1 MAATLVA
8 LAAGGFGFWLGQ
20 AGMSLPSS
28 QQHSASAHSETKIV
42 SALPTATDRPVAYY
56 RDPSG
61 KPLYSL
67 EPRQSPGGISYV
79 PIFVGEDVS
88 FEDKPVKA
96 QTTGET
102 TPRRILYYRNPMGLA
117 DISSTPKKDS
127 MGMDYVPVYEG
138 DDKGTTVIVSSGK
151 LQRTGVRFDTAALR
165 SLSLPVHAPGTLNED
180 ERLTSVVSLR
190 SEAFVE
196 SVANV
201 TTGSRVA
208 KGEPLMRIYSPEIAA
223 AGAQYLSIVGETTI
237 QPSGRKALEGA
248 RQRLE
253 NLGVSSEV
261 VAEIERTRKVPLT
274 ITWTAPR
281 NGTIVERNVSDGM
294 RALPGEAL
302 FRIVDHSLLWVLAD
316 VTERDLAHIA
326 EGQTATIRARGFP
339 GRVFTGKVDRIYPR
353 LVNES
358 RTARIR
364 IELANPDGILR
375 PAMYADVEFAS
386 GSANPVLSVPDN
398 AVIDTGNRQIVILD
412 RSDGQFE
419 PREVETGIHANGFV
433 EIRDGLQ
440 NGDRVVV
447 SANFLIDA
455 ESNLKAA
462 LQTMTIPEAKP

>member
-1 MAATLVA
+1 LPAA
-8 LAAGGFGFWLGQ
+8 
-20 AGMSLPSS
+20 
-28 QQHSASAHSETKIV
+28 SEH
-42 SALPTATDRPVAYY
+42 PVAYY
-56 RDPSG
+56 RDPTG

-67 EPRQSPGGISYV
+67 EPRQSPDGVAYV
-79 PIFVGEDVS
+79 PVLVGEDVS
-88 FEDKPVKA
+88 FEDKPVPA
-96 QTTGET
+96 SQSTAET
-102 TPRRILYYRNPMGLA
+102 APRRILYYRNPMGLA

-138 DDKGTTVIVSSGK
+138 DDRGSTVSVSTGK
-151 LQRTGVRFDTAALR
+151 LQRTGVRFDTAVLR

-201 TTGSRVA
+201 TTGSRVTR
-208 KGEPLMRIYSPEIAA
+208 GEPLMRIYSPEIAA
-223 AGAQYLSIVGETTI
+223 AGAQYLSIVGETAI

-253 NLGVSSEV
+253 NLGVSPEV

-281 NGTIVERNVSDGM
+281 DGTIVERNVSDGM
-294 RALPGEAL
+294 RVVPGEAL

-316 VTERDLAHIA
+316 VNERDLAHIA
-326 EGQTATIRARGFP
+326 EGQSATIRARGFP

-364 IELANPDGILR
+364 IELANPDRILR
-375 PAMYADVEFAS
+375 PAMYADIEFAS
-386 GSANPVLSVPDN
+386 GSATPVLSVPDN
-398 AVIDTGNRQIVILD
+398 AVIDTGDRQVVILD
-412 RSDGQFE
+412 KGDGQFE
-419 PREVETGIHANGFV
+419 PREVGTGIHAGGFI

-462 LQTMTIPEAKP
+462 LQTMTLPEAKP